1 MKEAVGQTLRFV
13 KRFGIMHG
21 LRNYLLLQKSKG
33 LISVALE
40 DYQHPLLIR
49 PDTSDR
55 LVFYQVCVMNEYEF
69 DYEVHPAFI
78 VDAGGNVGYTAAYFA
93 NRYPQAKIITI
104 EPEEENFKMLVANT
118 KLYLN
123 VVPLQAGLWPEA
135 KKLNV
140 TNTNSSSWAF
150 TLEESKEDIP
160 NALDAITL
168 DGLLTRYGQQYIDI
182 LKIDIEGAEKELF
195 STNYQT
201 WLPRT
206 KVIVIELHD
215 RMRRGCSKAFFKALI
230 NYDFRVQLKGE
241 NLVCIN
247 DALI

>member
-1 MKEAVGQTLRFV
+1 
-13 KRFGIMHG
+13 
-21 LRNYLLLQKSKG
+21 
-33 LISVALE
+33 
-40 DYQHPLLIR
+40 
-49 PDTSDR
+49 
-55 LVFYQVCVMNEYEF
+55 
-69 DYEVHPAFI
+69 
-78 VDAGGNVGYTAAYFA
+78 
-93 NRYPQAKIITI
+93 
-104 EPEEENFKMLVANT
+104 NT
-118 KLYLN
+118 KLYQN

-160 NALDAITL
+160 NTLDAITL
-168 DGLLTRYGQQYIDI
+168 DELLTRYGQQYIDI